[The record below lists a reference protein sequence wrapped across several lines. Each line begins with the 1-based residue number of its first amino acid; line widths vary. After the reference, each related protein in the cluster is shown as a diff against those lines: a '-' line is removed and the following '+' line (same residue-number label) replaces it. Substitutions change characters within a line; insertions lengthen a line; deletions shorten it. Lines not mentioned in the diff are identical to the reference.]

1 MRLSEKLR
9 DQLKKP
15 LGLLIPE
22 NYTTKENI
30 SKNIA
35 KDAFVITVGDAT
47 TEKMIKF
54 GFDVS
59 LQIVD
64 SLEKRN
70 KRDLPEGKVKTILT
84 CVNPAAE
91 ITAESISVIRQA
103 FDITSPVRIIVKGEE
118 DLLVL
123 PVAVYAPNNSVILYG
138 QPNEGLV
145 IVQVTEEVRNKA
157 SSIMNS
163 MSGE

>member
-1 MRLSEKLR
+1 MHLPDSLR
-9 DQLKKP
+9 ESLKKP
-15 LGLLIPE
+15 MGLLIKDSE
-22 NYTTKENI
+22 VTKENI
-30 SKNIA
+30 LQA
-35 KDAFVITVGDAT
+35 MPKDVFLITVGDAT

-54 GFDVS
+54 GLDPE

-70 KRDLPEGKVKTILT
+70 KRNLPVGQARTTLE

-91 ITAESISVIRQA
+91 ITDDSISVIKKAFQA
-103 FDITSPVRIIVKGEE
+103 DVPVRIIVKGEE

-123 PVAVYAPNNSVILYG
+123 PAVLYAPENSVVMYG

-145 IVQVTEEVRNKA
+145 IVEVTEEIRNNAAK
-157 SSIMNS
+157 IMNS
-163 MSGE
+163 MS